1 MVILKVCSLCHRV
14 HRYAKGDTL
23 PHWGDLS
30 LTERCELS
38 RLDVRR
44 HHTICP
50 DCHREIAERDARL
63 KSCQACKLS
72 SCERS
77 EQ

>member
-1 MVILKVCSLCHRV
+1 MVILKVCILCHRV

-30 LTERCELS
+30 LIERLDLS

-50 DCHREIAERDARL
+50 DCRARIRERDAHLASRVTRHGG
-63 KSCQACKLS
+63 S
-72 SCERS
+72 S
-77 EQ
+77 